1 MADDVPAGHAPVIEG
16 KELIPQLR
24 RRQHH
29 KGREIRHASPMGTPR
44 ASQLNNLHPAWWKWK
59 TAVSIPWQYPEH
71 INILEMRM
79 FSVGVRW
86 RLSSPSAFNS
96 TCLHAADSNVSL
108 GAMSRGRSGSLPI
121 NNIMRRLSA
130 HTLAAH
136 YVPLLGRFSTSQN
149 PADAPSRV
157 RKRQQQENQ

>member
-1 MADDVPAGHAPVIEG
+1 
-16 KELIPQLR
+16 
-24 RRQHH
+24 
-29 KGREIRHASPMGTPR
+29 MGTPR
-44 ASQLNNLHPAWWKWK
+44 ASQLNNLNPAWWKWK
-59 TAVSIPWQYPEH
+59 TAVSARWQYPEH

-86 RLSSPSAFNS
+86 RLSSPSAFDS
-96 TCLHAADSNVSL
+96 TDLDAADSNVSL
-108 GAMSRGRSGSLPI
+108 GAMSRGRLGSLPI

-136 YVPLLGRFSTSQN
+136 YVSLLGRFSTFQN

-157 RKRQQQENQ
+157 RTRQQRENQ